1 MSHSR
6 RQGTNF
12 AGRRGHG
19 KGFNRCPVQLGEEL
33 EVDITEFSAKGEGIA
48 KIQGLVIYV
57 PNAKPGDHVKIKIS
71 QIGNKA
77 ANAEII
83 EQ

>member
-1 MSHSR
+1 MGYAR

-12 AGRRGHG
+12 AGRRDHG

-33 EVDITEFSAKGEGIA
+33 EVDITEFSSRGEGMA
-48 KIQGLVIYV
+48 RVQGLVIYV
-57 PNAKPGDHVKIKIS
+57 PNAKPGDHVKIKITR
-71 QIGNKA
+71 IGNKA